1 MAGLPINEK
10 IEPFAGEK
18 WLYNN
23 VLKPIGGAVMGM
35 GEQMRKDGVGKD
47 TPEMA
52 KRRAQYYGSD
62 PSTARKSTT
71 TLAPTGGIKDFDKLS
86 DRETRQAKKLVRPPS
101 SGDPALIPPA
111 GNVDTTSTQ
120 TNYSTRSH
128 NEEYVQ
134 KVSQWG
140 SNEDIA
146 KAADKGFEVGQ
157 NYRAGNPLAETPAYI
172 RAGSEEYMNR
182 ADIDLWAQSNP
193 AAAAALQE
201 KGTRRE
207 ARIDAHEKRMA
218 GLGAAHYPGMG
229 ADLKYEAGGE
239 SIQTAGAPGEW
250 KSQRLGDMIGA
261 VQRGIMKTRGGVD
274 PRATAATDNVRQ
286 TTKSIENS
294 GFSPGD
300 AQAMGMSA
308 PQAMAIAG
316 GGSVET
322 IIDGGEVAESR
333 ILEAQDQNPGV
344 TREEAKRLAA
354 TAGNAVAKVA
364 RVGQSGVSDVA
375 MDHVMEA
382 SGMKRNQAVDMIRSE
397 EPMAHLEMGK
407 RFTEPG
413 SNRVKTFI
421 GNERTHREQAQY
433 TGTLGNSKMQPQSGL
448 GEARTQ
454 KSPLKYEQGN
464 MHSRSDADTQETN
477 DHISADRFAWEV
489 NNNIGKEMFGQDYNP
504 LRAMPQY

>member
-1 MAGLPINEK
+1 MAGP
-10 IEPFAGEK
+10 EPWAGEK

-23 VLKPIGGAVMGM
+23 VLKPAAGHIYRSFGG
-35 GEQMRKDGVGKD
+35 DGGHYKLNPD
-47 TPEMA
+47 GS
-52 KRRAQYYGSD
+52 KRPLGSD
-62 PSTARKSTT
+62 PSTAKKSKGQVYGGLPSDYKATEQKAGQAAEKHRKGAGFT
-71 TLAPTGGIKDFDKLS
+71 P
-86 DRETRQAKKLVRPPS
+86 
-101 SGDPALIPPA
+101 GDPSLIPPA
-111 GNVDTTSTQ
+111 GNLDTTSTQ

-140 SNEDIA
+140 DNDDIR
-146 KAADKGFEVGQ
+146 KAADKGFDVGQ
-157 NYRAGNPLAETPAYI
+157 TYRAGNPLQETPAYI

-182 ADIDLWAQSNP
+182 PDMDLWAQSNP
-193 AAAAALQE
+193 AAAEALQE

-207 ARIDAHEKRMA
+207 ARIAAHEKRMA

-229 ADLKYEAGGE
+229 EDRKYKAGGE

-250 KSQRLGDMIGA
+250 KSQRLGDMVAA
-261 VQRGIMKTRGGVD
+261 VQQGIMKTRGGVD
-274 PRATAATDNVRQ
+274 PRSTAATDNVRQ
-286 TTKSIENS
+286 RTKSIENS
-294 GFSPGD
+294 GFSPTD
-300 AQAMGMSA
+300 AETMGMSSE
-308 PQAMAIAG
+308 QAMAIAG

-322 IIDGGEVAESR
+322 IFDGGEVAESR
-333 ILEAQDQNPGV
+333 IIEATDQNPGV
-344 TREEAKRLAA
+344 TREEAKRLAQA
-354 TAGNAVAKVA
+354 AGASAARVA

-454 KSPLKYEQGN
+454 KAPLKYEQGN
-464 MHSRSDADTQETN
+464 VHARSDADTQETN

-489 NNNIGKEMFGQDYNP
+489 NNNIGKQMFGQDYNP
-504 LRAMPQY
+504 LRSMPQY